1 MGLPRYRETRGHSGR
16 RARQRIRY
24 AIVGLGHIAQ
34 ESVLP
39 AFSNASEN
47 SEIAALFSDDPAK
60 LKTFGR
66 TYEVEHLYDY
76 DEFEQGLREADIDAV
91 YITLPNHLHE
101 AYTIRAA
108 REGVHVLCEKPLA
121 VTPAQC
127 RKMISECRRNDVK
140 LVTAYRLH
148 FEPANLEAIELLRS
162 GKLGAPRIFN
172 SLFSFQIAPGNVRLS
187 REKGGGTL
195 YDIGIYC
202 INAARYLFQA
212 EPIEAFARTSR
223 GTDRR
228 FKQIEEMSSAVL
240 RFPDDRLATFTC
252 SFGVTSHAEYHVL
265 CTKGSLRLTNAY
277 EYEGPIEVEILQD
290 EQRKI
295 HKHGKRDQFAPEI
308 IYFSD
313 CILKDKE
320 PEPSGEE
327 GLIDVEIIQAL
338 YKSARAGKAIKLP
351 RFPRVRHPRPAQRF
365 SLPPA
370 RKPKLVHVHA
380 PARD

>member
-1 MGLPRYRETRGHSGR
+1 MGLPRYRETRGRSGR

-34 ESVLP
+34 QSVLP
-39 AFSNASEN
+39 AFSNASGN
-47 SEIAALFSDDPAK
+47 SEVSALFSDDPAK

-66 TYEVEHLYDY
+66 TYHVEHLYDY

-91 YITLPNHLHE
+91 YIALPNHLHE
-101 AYTIRAA
+101 TYTIRAA

-127 RKMISECRRNDVK
+127 RKMISECRRNSVK
-140 LVTAYRLH
+140 LMTAYRLH
-148 FEPANLEAIELLRS
+148 FEPANLEAIELLQS
-162 GKLGAPRIFN
+162 GDLGASRIFN

-212 EPIEAFARTSR
+212 EPIEAFAVTFR

-228 FKQIEEMSSAVL
+228 FKAIEEMSSAVL
-240 RFPDDRLATFTC
+240 RFPDDRLAAFTC
-252 SFGVTSHAEYHVL
+252 SFGVTSQAEYQVL

-277 EYEGPIEVEILQD
+277 EYEGPIDVEILEG
-290 EQRKI
+290 EQCKI
-295 HKHGKRDQFAPEI
+295 HTHRNRDQFAPEI

-327 GLIDVEIIQAL
+327 GLIDVEIVQAL
-338 YKSARAGKAIKLP
+338 YESARVGRAIKLP
-351 RFPRVRHPRPAQRF
+351 RFPKVRHPRPAQRF
-365 SLPPA
+365 SIPPA